1 MLDVGSL
8 DSVGLPAEWT
18 QKVLTS
24 VDWEAVSAVGTL
36 GALWWAIVLAGRQSA
51 DRRRQERSIVE
62 AIQVS
67 VVYVLTMCD
76 SARDVIARSSLVI
89 EDKEKPTYLWSMMLE
104 DGADISVTVGEPIR
118 HLIRAKSELERL
130 DPIKIPSPELIRAT
144 QLLIIHIDHVRIG
157 YERVEN
163 GLRDIRS
170 LDSDLGAVGLSVIDF
185 AIAANE
191 LKARLDPELKA
202 LLKNSR

>member
-8 DSVGLPAEWT
+8 DSVGLPAEWI
-18 QKVLTS
+18 QNVLTS

-36 GALWWAIVLAGRQSA
+36 GALWWAILLAGRQSA

-67 VVYVLTMCD
+67 VVYVLAMCD
-76 SARDVIARSSLVI
+76 GARDVIARSSLVI
-89 EDKEKPTYLWSMMLE
+89 EDKDKPTYLWRMMLE

-118 HLIRAKSELERL
+118 HLIRAKAELERL

-157 YERVEN
+157 YEKVKN
-163 GLRDIRS
+163 GLRDLRS
-170 LDSDLGAVGLSVIDF
+170 LDSDLGAVGLAVIDF